1 MGVARPSAALVSSI
15 AERLL
20 PAITLAALLAGIFHQ
35 QPRAMS
41 YFGLDLLLNLS
52 VPIIFAT
59 LAQMMIIAIND
70 LDLSIGSFVSLVAC
84 IGSTLLTTQPLLGWL
99 ALLGGIGAYA
109 LIGALIEW
117 RRLPSIVV
125 TLGLSFVWLGLA
137 VIVLPTPGGHAPGVL
152 STVMKAKPPLA
163 PLAVYVAAVVAGIGW
178 LAVSRSSF
186 GVVLRGAGGN
196 PRSVARAGWSMLG
209 IRVVVYATAGV
220 LGTLSGLSL
229 LGLTTS
235 GDANIASRY
244 TLVSIA
250 SVILGGAS
258 FTGGRVFPIGAV
270 LGALT
275 LTLAASFLTFMRI
288 NPDWQIGAQG
298 LILIAVLALRALL
311 TRAKEAV

>member
-1 MGVARPSAALVSSI
+1 MGRVMSWSA

-20 PAITLAALLAGIFHQ
+20 PAVTLAALLAGIFSQ

-59 LAQMMIIAIND
+59 LAQMLVIAIND
-70 LDLSIGSFVSLVAC
+70 LDLSIGAFVSLVAC
-84 IGSTLLTTQPLLGWL
+84 IGSTLLTTQPVLGVL
-99 ALLGGIGAYA
+99 ALCAAVAAYG
-109 LIGALIEW
+109 LVGALIEW

-137 VIVLPTPGGHAPGVL
+137 VIILPTPGGRAPAVL
-152 STVMKAKPPLA
+152 STLVRFKPPFA
-163 PLAVYVAAVVAGIGW
+163 PLPVYVAAAVALIGW
-178 LAVSRSSF
+178 LVVSRSSL

-196 PRSVARAGWSMLG
+196 PRSVARAGWSMLL
-209 IRVVVYATAGV
+209 IRVAVYATAGL
-220 LGTLSGLSL
+220 LGTVAGLLL

-244 TLVSIA
+244 TLLSIA

-258 FTGGRVFPIGAV
+258 FTGGRVFPVGAV
-270 LGALT
+270 LGAVT

-288 NPDWQIGAQG
+288 SPDWQIGAQG
-298 LILIAVLALRALL
+298 FILIGVLALRALL
-311 TRAKEAV
+311 SRAKETAA